1 MPIEKDRN
9 MTTQESEQAHSRN
22 NDLHDWLFE
31 VMTISDKPQACSLL
45 SILSTMA
52 EQEAIENTERESVE
66 P

>member
-9 MTTQESEQAHSRN
+9 MTTQESEQAHSGN
-22 NDLHDWLFE
+22 NDSHDWLFE
-31 VMTISDKPQACSLL
+31 LMTISDKPQACSLL

>member
-9 MTTQESEQAHSRN
+9 MTTQESEHTHSRN

-31 VMTISDKPQACSLL
+31 VMAISDKPQACSLL

>member
-9 MTTQESEQAHSRN
+9 MTTQESEQTHSRN

-31 VMTISDKPQACSLL
+31 VMAISDKPQACSLL
-45 SILSTMA
+45 SILSTME